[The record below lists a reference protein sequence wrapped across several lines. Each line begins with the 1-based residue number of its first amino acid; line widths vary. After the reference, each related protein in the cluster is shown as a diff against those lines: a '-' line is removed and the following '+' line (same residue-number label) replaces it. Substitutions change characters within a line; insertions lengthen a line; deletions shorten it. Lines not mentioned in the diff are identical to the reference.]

1 MGPTVVYA
9 VTVVLVLIIIA
20 AYGRAAAAGT
30 VFFTMGAA
38 AIWLCAAYCDRG
50 LAREFVGGG
59 KRQTARPLKR
69 VLYTN
74 LFRPPIM
81 KYALETNH
89 ALEPS
94 YSAKLDNTKQQPA
107 PNLVR
112 GLDADYS
119 AWKIS
124 QALLQH
130 MCAPTAPAVGP
141 RCRVILEGWISKR
154 FSKAIK
160 HGRVPELSAPYGALE
175 FALRD
180 PESLLAAMRLAQI
193 DAAAIERVGREVRGL
208 IAALAGDPL
217 KYALPRPAQSSAHA
231 DSLVQESASGWT
243 AGDFRLA
250 KTPRLVAMAGMAGP
264 AAMVRCCLRYG
275 SMLAA
280 SHHWA
285 APAAVFDALW
295 RLGVRNEGFASPL
308 NSGLFGRADCRFF
321 SLFKDTDAPFGSCGS
336 VFAQP
341 VAALAALPGG
351 WELNPPFVFGLMM
364 QAAELAVA
372 LAKTRDVVF
381 IVRQHDPA
389 VNPVS
394 PYAALADAA
403 VASIVMPAGTY
414 AYEAATAA
422 GNVLKASTFPSH
434 ILYAGPRSAAD
445 AAALLE
451 SVRCAWPAAP
461 ARLVSAFDMVR
472 DGARLAQ
479 QRANGTVDVEDFWR
493 PIAEA
498 LVVTDPVTAPWR
510 TAVPDTARGLVEQG
524 DATLSSILRIAM
536 MVGLRQGT
544 DSSADSSAA
553 GNVANSSVAGS
564 AADYLDEDGIELL
577 SKQITPS
584 MWTKIIQLSKFE

>member
-1 MGPTVVYA
+1 MYA
-9 VTVVLVLIIIA
+9 ATVVLVLILIA
-20 AYGRAAAAGT
+20 AYSRAAAAAL
-30 VFFTMGAA
+30 VFFTMGGAA
-38 AIWLCAAYCDRG
+38 FSYRVP
-50 LAREFVGGG
+50 AREFVGGG
-59 KRQTARPLKR
+59 KGARALHAN
-69 VLYTN
+69 T
-74 LFRPPIM
+74 FRPPIM
-81 KYALETNH
+81 EYTLEAGRAVGANQLHTR
-89 ALEPS
+89 AEP
-94 YSAKLDNTKQQPA
+94 DI
-107 PNLVR
+107 VR

-124 QALLQH
+124 QVLLQY
-130 MCAPTAPAVGP
+130 MCAPTAPPVGL
-141 RCRVILEGWISKR
+141 RCRVILEGWVSKR

-175 FALRD
+175 VALRD

-193 DAAAIERVGREVRGL
+193 DAAAIERVGKDVRGL
-208 IAALAGDPL
+208 VAALAADPL
-217 KYALPRPAQSSAHA
+217 KFTLQRQTSDAGP
-231 DSLVQESASGWT
+231 LVQETPAGWT

-250 KTPRLVAMAGMAGP
+250 KTPRLVAMAAMAGP

-285 APAAVFDALW
+285 APSAVFDALW
-295 RLGVRNEGFASPL
+295 DLGVRNEGFASPL
-308 NSGLFGRADCRFF
+308 NSGLFGRADSRFF
-321 SLFKDTDAPFGSCGS
+321 SLFKDTDGPFGSCGS
-336 VFAQP
+336 VFAQSS
-341 VAALAALPGG
+341 AALAALPGG

-372 LAKTRDVVF
+372 LAKTRDVIF

-394 PYAALADAA
+394 PYAVLADTA

-451 SVRCAWPAAP
+451 SVRRAWPAAP
-461 ARLVSAFDMVR
+461 ARLASVFDTVR

-479 QRANGTVDVEDFWR
+479 QRAGGTVDAELFWR
-493 PIAEA
+493 PIDAA
-498 LVVTDPVTAPWR
+498 LAPPTDAAAMEVVVPWR
-510 TAVPDTARGLVEQG
+510 DTKFPDIIQKLVDLG
-524 DATLSSILRIAM
+524 PATLSAVLRVAM
-536 MVGLRQGT
+536 LVGLWQGG
-544 DSSADSSAA
+544 DRSSANLPCD
-553 GNVANSSVAGS
+553 V
-564 AADYLDEDGIELL
+564 ADYLDKNGIETL
-577 SKQITPS
+577 SKQITTPTWS
-584 MWTKIIQLSKFE
+584 KIIQLSKFE